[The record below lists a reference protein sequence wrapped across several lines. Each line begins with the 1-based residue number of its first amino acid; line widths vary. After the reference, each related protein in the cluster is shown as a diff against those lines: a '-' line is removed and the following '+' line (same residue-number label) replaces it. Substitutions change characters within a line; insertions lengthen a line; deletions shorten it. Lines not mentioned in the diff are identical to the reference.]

1 LGEDASTDVTD
12 EHQIWSIALDWL
24 SQPIAVLNAGGMVV
38 YCNRAWLEHR
48 QSNLGGWF
56 VEGFSG
62 SAYRAETQADVA
74 AALQRTLAGADAT
87 QSAIYA
93 RGDGSQ
99 THWHRL
105 TLRRFQVKDQSYV
118 LVRHED
124 VGELKRLEA
133 ELQRQS
139 ELAQLADEAV
149 QRVREDEQR
158 SKLALEVN
166 NVSVWDFDAL
176 SRTVVGSKRWLELW
190 DAPADQSEPRR
201 SGIPLP
207 IQRIHPDELPQFLHD
222 WYELLAG
229 VRQVLEV
236 GVNVLVGS
244 DYRYMRLR
252 GRVVE
257 RDAAGTAMRVV
268 GTLVDIHDAR
278 RMQMQAANASKLES
292 IGELAAGIPHEINTP
307 TQYVGD
313 NVRFLGDVFG
323 TLQRCVDELS
333 QLSEEQGD
341 SIPAERVRRCVEKAD
356 MPYLREEIPKAI
368 AQSLEGIQRIAKIVA
383 AMKEFSHP
391 GQEQTPTDLN
401 HAITNAITV
410 ATNEWKYVAKVETQL
425 DSSLPDVPVVL
436 GEFNQVI
443 LNMVVNAA
451 HAIDETRAQHPTR
464 IGTIRIVTRRLPDW
478 AEINISDDGCGMP
491 KNIHDKIFDPFF
503 TTKPVGK
510 GTGQGLAIAHN
521 VIVKRHRGSIAVQS
535 EPGQGTTFTIR
546 VPLEVKEGPV
556 ENVA

>member
-1 LGEDASTDVTD
+1 MTD
-12 EHQIWSIALDWL
+12 EHQIWSIGLDWL
-24 SQPIAVLNAGGMVV
+24 PQPIAVLNAAGMVV
-38 YCNRAWLEHR
+38 YCNRAWLAHR

-56 VEGFSG
+56 VEAFSG
-62 SAYRAETQADVA
+62 NGLGPEARTEVA
-74 AALQRTLAGADAT
+74 AALQLALSGADAM
-87 QSAIYA
+87 QSALYA
-93 RGDGSQ
+93 CGAESESHCYRVS
-99 THWHRL
+99 
-105 TLRRFQVKDQSYV
+105 LRRFQVKDETYV
-118 LVRHED
+118 LVHHED
-124 VGELKRLEA
+124 VTAVRRLEA
-133 ELQRQS
+133 ELQHRIEQS
-139 ELAQLADEAV
+139 HSADQTV
-149 QRVREDEQR
+149 RRVREDEVR
-158 SKLALEVN
+158 WKLALEVN
-166 NVSVWDFDAL
+166 NVAVWDFDAL
-176 SRTVVGSKRWLELW
+176 ARTVVGSKRWLELW
-190 DAPADQSEPRR
+190 DAREGDPDVRR

-207 IQRIHPDELPQFLHD
+207 IDRIQPDELPQFLHD

-229 VRQVLEV
+229 MRPALEV
-236 GVNVLVGS
+236 GVNVLVLD
-244 DYRYMRLR
+244 DYRFMRLR

-257 RDAAGTAMRVV
+257 RDAFGTALRVV

-292 IGELAAGIPHEINTP
+292 IGELAAGIAHEINTP

-323 TLQRCVDELS
+323 SLQQCVDELS
-333 QLSEEQGD
+333 RMTEEARD
-341 SIPAERVRRCVEKAD
+341 SIPIERVRQCVDKAD
-356 MPYLREEIPKAI
+356 MSYLREEIPKAI

-391 GQEQTPTDLN
+391 SQERTPTDLN
-401 HAITNAITV
+401 HAISNTITV

-425 DSSLPDVPVVL
+425 DSSLPQVPVIP

-451 HAIDETRAQHPTR
+451 HAIADTREQHPTR

-491 KNIHDKIFDPFF
+491 KNIHEKIFDPFF

-521 VIVKRHRGSIAVQS
+521 VIVKRHYGTIAVKS
-535 EPGQGTTFTIR
+535 EAGVGTTFTIR
-546 VPLEVKEGPV
+546 VPLEAKEGAEPA
-556 ENVA
+556 ESAA

>member
-1 LGEDASTDVTD
+1 VTD
-12 EHQIWSIALDWL
+12 EHQIWSIGLDWL
-24 SQPIAVLNAGGMVV
+24 PQPIAVLNAAGMVV
-38 YCNRAWLEHR
+38 YCNRAWLAHR

-56 VEGFSG
+56 IEAFSG
-62 SAYRAETQADVA
+62 SAFGPQARTDVA
-74 AALQRTLAGADAT
+74 AALQLALSSADAER
-87 QSAIYA
+87 SAIYA
-93 RGDGSQ
+93 HGDGQ
-99 THWHRL
+99 EAHWYQVS
-105 TLRRFQVKDQSYV
+105 LRRFQVREQSYV
-118 LVRHED
+118 VVRHED
-124 VGELKRLEA
+124 ITRLQRLEA
-133 ELQRQS
+133 EVQRQI
-139 ELAQLADEAV
+139 ELAKLAEAAL
-149 QRVREDEQR
+149 QRVRENELR
-158 SKLALEVN
+158 WKLALEVN

-176 SRTVVGSKRWLELW
+176 ARTVVGSKRWLELW
-190 DAPADQSEPRR
+190 EVHPGEPELRR

-207 IQRIHPDELPQFLHD
+207 IERIQPDELPQFLHD

-229 VRQVLEV
+229 MLPALEL
-236 GVNVLVGS
+236 GVNVRVLG

-257 RDAAGTAMRVV
+257 HDAAGTALRVV

-278 RMQMQAANASKLES
+278 RMQMLAANASKLES
-292 IGELAAGIPHEINTP
+292 IGELAAGIAHEINTP

-313 NVRFLGDVFG
+313 NVRFLGDVFA
-323 TLQRCVDELS
+323 TLQQCVDELS
-333 QLSEEQGD
+333 RMSEEQRE
-341 SIPAERVRRCVEKAD
+341 SIPTERLRRVVEKAD
-356 MPYLREEIPKAI
+356 MPYLLEEIPKAI

-391 GQEQTPTDLN
+391 SQERTPTDLN
-401 HAITNAITV
+401 HAITNTITV

-425 DSSLPDVPVVL
+425 DASLPLVPVVL

-451 HAIDETRAQHPTR
+451 HAIAETRAQHPTR

-478 AEINISDDGCGMP
+478 AEITICDDGCGMP
-491 KNIHDKIFDPFF
+491 NQIHDKIFDPFF

-521 VIVKRHRGSIAVQS
+521 VIVKRHHGTIALKS

-546 VPLEVKEGPV
+546 VPLELREDAAA
-556 ENVA
+556 ESAA